1 MSATLDA
8 NVLLYASDRDSPYRE
23 RAIDELER
31 YARGPEPLY
40 LFWPVVMAYL
50 RISTHP
56 SVFSRPLAF
65 SDARANIELLL
76 RRRHVR
82 TSGEGEGFWRM
93 FSEAASEA
101 TIRGD
106 LVPDTHVVALM
117 RQHGVRTIVTRDRD
131 FRRFD
136 GIKVHDPFR

>member
-8 NVLLYASDRDSPYRE
+8 NVLLYASDRGSPYRE

-31 YARGPEPLY
+31 YAGGPEPLY
-40 LFWPVVMAYL
+40 LFWPVVMSYL

-65 SDARANIELLL
+65 SDAKANVEGLLG
-76 RRRHVR
+76 RRHVR
-82 TSGEGEGFWRM
+82 SPGEEEGFWRM
-93 FSEAASEA
+93 FAEAASEVP
-101 TIRGD
+101 TRGD

-131 FRRFD
+131 YRRFD
-136 GIKVHDPFR
+136 GIKVRDPFR

>member
-1 MSATLDA
+1 VSLTLDA
-8 NVLLYASDRDSPYRE
+8 NVLLYASDRESTYRG

-31 YARGPEPLY
+31 HAAGPEPLY
-40 LFWPVVMAYL
+40 LFWPVVMAYV

-56 SVFSRPLAF
+56 SVFSRPLAL
-65 SDARANIELLL
+65 SDAVANVERLL

-82 TSGEGEGFWRM
+82 TPAEEEGFWRV
-93 FSEAASEA
+93 FAGAASEA
-101 TIRGD
+101 TARGD
-106 LVPDTHVVALM
+106 LVPDTHIVALM

-136 GIKVHDPFR
+136 GIKVRDPFR

>member
-1 MSATLDA
+1 MSLTLDA
-8 NVLLYASDRDSPYRE
+8 NVLLYASDRESSYRQ
-23 RAIDELER
+23 RAIDELEHS
-31 YARGPEPLY
+31 AVGPEPLY

-56 SVFSRPLAF
+56 SIFARPLAF
-65 SDARANIELLL
+65 ADAAANVERLL

-82 TSGEGEGFWRM
+82 TPGEHEGFWRV
-93 FSEAASEA
+93 FAVAASEA
-101 TIRGD
+101 TTRGD
-106 LVPDTHVVALM
+106 LVPDTHIVALM

-136 GIKVHDPFR
+136 GIKVRDPFK